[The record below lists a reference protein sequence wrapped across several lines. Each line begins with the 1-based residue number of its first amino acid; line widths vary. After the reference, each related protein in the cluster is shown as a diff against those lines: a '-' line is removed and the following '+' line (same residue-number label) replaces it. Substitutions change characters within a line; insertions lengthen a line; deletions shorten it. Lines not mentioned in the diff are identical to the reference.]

1 MEKDIEQPGIDLQ
14 KRLDEILEAKPERV
28 KAGKRTY
35 TVTWL
40 KNGTIRKFSHIMVM
54 EDDGMKRNV
63 KLAAAVLLNNRWKLA
78 LHWAYWRWLYYVR
91 DIGQEEVLAVLAA
104 AKKKLPQ
111 EPYLLATILA
121 TGMTDLMMTMRRS
134 EASSTQ
140 AGQAGGRRTR

>member
-1 MEKDIEQPGIDLQ
+1 MEQPGIDSRKKLN
-14 KRLDEILEAKPERV
+14 EILEAKKETV
-28 KAGKRTY
+28 KVGRRTFRIG
-35 TVTWL
+35 WL
-40 KNGTIRKFSHIMVM
+40 KHGTMRKFTDVM
-54 EDDGMKRNV
+54 LDGEDDGYKRNV